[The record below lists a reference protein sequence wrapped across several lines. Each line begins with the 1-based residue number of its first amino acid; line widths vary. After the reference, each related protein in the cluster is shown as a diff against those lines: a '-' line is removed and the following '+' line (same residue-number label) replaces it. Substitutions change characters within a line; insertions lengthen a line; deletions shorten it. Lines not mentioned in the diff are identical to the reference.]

1 MGHVYQKGDGWAI
14 SFIDENGT
22 RIRRKVAP
30 DKKTAQAIL
39 ESYMGRFARQEH
51 LGIIEDDA
59 ISFADFADEWLKKAV
74 NKLRPNTRD
83 KWTRLVRNHLKPFFS
98 GALRAVTAS
107 KVGEYTAKRI
117 EAGAA
122 PNTINSELIVLKNIF
137 VHAVDWKVHSRNP
150 LRDVQGNP
158 AKGAEL
164 LKPPPGRVRYL
175 KVEEIDRLLAE

>member
-39 ESYMGRFARQEH
+39 ESYMGRVARQEH

-117 EAGAA
+117 EA
-122 PNTINSELIVLKNIF
+122 TWRNISPSAQQAMGTMRIR
-137 VHAVDWKVHSRNP
+137 HGCMLMSAS
-150 LRDVQGNP
+150 LR
-158 AKGAEL
+158 
-164 LKPPPGRVRYL
+164 
-175 KVEEIDRLLAE
+175 